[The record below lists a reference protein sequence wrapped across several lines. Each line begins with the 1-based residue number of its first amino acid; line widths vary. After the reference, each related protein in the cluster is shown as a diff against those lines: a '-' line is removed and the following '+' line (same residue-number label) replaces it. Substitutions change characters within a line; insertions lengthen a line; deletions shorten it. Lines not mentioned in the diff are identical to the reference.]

1 MANAVWIQA
10 IGLDENLPTHG
21 LETAPGFR
29 GVTAGALTSRSA
41 ILSVGAGLASLVTH
55 RSPVAPAR
63 GKRHLRISL
72 TGKAQKP
79 SPVSTCGVCAAPE
92 IHSRLR
98 PLLTASSL
106 QPPRSLHGVNAYR
119 LSVSPVEKALRFSLH
134 PFQSSERIQESVKK
148 DKDLSSYQP
157 RAKKMSTGLG
167 HAAGLG

>member
-1 MANAVWIQA
+1 MAADCTPLAGPQGSRASPRTLALEVPFILANAVWIQA

-41 ILSVGAGLASLVTH
+41 LLSVGAGLASLVTH

-92 IHSRLR
+92 IRSRLR
-98 PLLTASSL
+98 PTA
-106 QPPRSLHGVNAYR
+106 AM
-119 LSVSPVEKALRFSLH
+119 A
-134 PFQSSERIQESVKK
+134 
-148 DKDLSSYQP
+148 
-157 RAKKMSTGLG
+157 
-167 HAAGLG
+167 

>member
-1 MANAVWIQA
+1 MAADCTPLAGPTGLSCKSQDPGLGGAVYIGKR
-10 IGLDENLPTHG
+10 GLDPSHRFRRELADAR

-92 IHSRLR
+92 IRSRLR
-98 PLLTASSL
+98 PTAATTFSRWREYLSAFSF
-106 QPPRSLHGVNAYR
+106 PR
-119 LSVSPVEKALRFSLH
+119 
-134 PFQSSERIQESVKK
+134 
-148 DKDLSSYQP
+148 
-157 RAKKMSTGLG
+157 
-167 HAAGLG
+167 